1 MVVAGAIQRMHSL
14 DGGIRHTVAPSKA
27 LGMIYR
33 VVSPALYRRIC
44 MAIEIASDLHAFFVV
59 LNLLLP
65 IMIAK

>member
-1 MVVAGAIQRMHSL
+1 MVVAGAIRRRHSL
-14 DGGIRHTVAPSKA
+14 DSGIRHPVAPSKA
-27 LGMIYR
+27 LGMIYW

-44 MAIEIASDLHAFFVV
+44 MANEIVSNLHAFFVV